1 MTGPLRKTHPLFKI
15 INGSLIDLPSP
26 RNLSIWWNFG
36 SLLGICLIIQ
46 IITGLFLAMH
56 YTSDVSLA
64 FSSVAHICRDVNY
77 GWLLRNTHANTAS
90 FFFLCIYFHIG
101 RGIYYGS
108 YVNKETWKIGVILF
122 LLTMLTAFVGY
133 VLPWG
138 QMSFWGATVI
148 TNLISAVPYIGTS
161 IVQWV
166 WGGFSVDKATLARFF
181 AFHFLFPFVIAAL
194 SVVHLL
200 FLHQT
205 GSKNPTG
212 IESKF
217 DKAPFHTYFSTKDI
231 TGFIVLFILISS
243 IVLLSPNLLKDP
255 ENFTPAKP
263 LVTPVHIQPEWYF
276 LFAYAIL
283 RSIPKKLGG
292 VIALLAS
299 ILVLF
304 LVPLLHTSKNQARTF
319 RPASQTLFWSL
330 TTIFIVLTWIGS
342 QPVEEPFILIGQISS
357 SIYFLLFILAIP
369 ITSELEKKLIF
380 CKDSLKDKAKH
391 WKRLNKGLIPFLSNR
406 FGPSPPFDF
415 S

>member
-1 MTGPLRKTHPLFKI
+1 MTGPLRKSHPLFNLV
-15 INGSLIDLPSP
+15 NGFLVDLPSP
-26 RNLSIWWNFG
+26 SNLSIWWNFG
-36 SLLGICLIIQ
+36 SLLGICLISQ

-56 YTSDVSLA
+56 YTSDISLA
-64 FSSVAHICRDVNY
+64 FSSISHICRDVNY

-90 FFFLCIYFHIG
+90 FFFLCMYFHIG

-108 YVNKETWKIGVILF
+108 YVNKETWNVGVILL

-161 IVQWV
+161 IVQWL
-166 WGGFSVDKATLARFF
+166 WGGFSVDNATLTRFF
-181 AFHFLFPFVIAAL
+181 AFHFLFPFVIAAF
-194 SVVHLL
+194 SIIHLF

-205 GSKNPTG
+205 GSNNPTG

-217 DKAPFHTYFSTKDI
+217 DKTPFHTYFSTKDI
-231 TGFIVLFILISS
+231 TGFIVLFTLVSG
-243 IVLLSPNLLKDP
+243 IVLLSPTLLNDP
-255 ENFTPAKP
+255 ENFNPANP

-283 RSIPKKLGG
+283 RSIPNKLGG

-304 LVPLLHTSKNQARTF
+304 LVPLLHTSNNQANTF
-319 RPASQTLFWSL
+319 RPASQTLFWLL
-330 TTIFIVLTWIGS
+330 TTVFLILTWIGS
-342 QPVEEPFILIGQISS
+342 QPVEDPFILLGQIT
-357 SIYFLLFILAIP
+357 SIAYFSIFTLVAPL
-369 ITSELEKKLIF
+369 TSEIENKLIF
-380 CKDSLKDKAKH
+380 
-391 WKRLNKGLIPFLSNR
+391 
-406 FGPSPPFDF
+406 
-415 S
+415 